1 VVNIQRLV
9 KNGNS
14 TQVVIPRGYMRAL
27 GWNSGEQIAIELVED
42 GTVWIRRPTV
52 RDLRNA
58 GSRIVNL
65 PPVKAATK

>member
-1 VVNIQRLV
+1 M
-9 KNGNS
+9 
-14 TQVVIPRGYMRAL
+14 IPRGYMRAL